1 MRCGWFLVGLTVL
14 MIAGTAQAAT
24 VGLRDPTTKSSTVL
38 GAPGGTVDLEL
49 FLDTEGLSF
58 EGYYLGVDFIGGLL
72 TIQAVTHEPL
82 TDFFP
87 VFGAPVIDNVAGTIR
102 QINQITFSTPLA
114 PGEYVLALIT
124 IQLGATPGLPITVTP
139 GLFGEV
145 LGLGGSSCPSAMP
158 SCSVTFSSAMIV
170 PEPGTA
176 LLLATGLF
184 GLALDRRSKN
194 RI

>member
-1 MRCGWFLVGLTVL
+1 MRRGWFLVGLTVL

-24 VGLRDPTTKSSTVL
+24 VGLRDATTKSSTVL

-87 VFGAPVIDNVAGTIR
+87 LFGAPVIDNVAGTIR
-102 QINQITFSTPLA
+102 QINQATFTTPLA
-114 PGEYVLALIT
+114 AGEYVLALIT
-124 IQLGATPGLPITVTP
+124 IELGATPGLPITATP
-139 GLFGEV
+139 GLFGQF

-158 SCSVTFSSAMIV
+158 SCSVTFSSAVIV